1 MLLGGIA
8 LLSALF
14 AAAMCIGADGLN
26 WLWIAP
32 VSFLGG
38 FVALAVLAFVFLWAV
53 CQLVDQSKEQQHD
66 SKFYRTLMRLYISA
80 IKTVIRLR
88 IHTEG
93 LEKLPA
99 DGRFLLV
106 CNHTSLA
113 DPVILLHC
121 LADRQL
127 AFISKRENA
136 TMFLVGKAMHKIM
149 CQTINRENDREALKT
164 ILKCIQLIKDDEVS
178 IAVFPEGYIHADK
191 KLHRFRSGV
200 FKIAQKT
207 QVPIV
212 VCTLINAPQVFEN
225 LPKLK
230 ATDVQLHLLD
240 VIRPEQY
247 AGMTTVALGNRVY
260 EMMAKDL
267 GPDLVAPEE
276 ENQNDT

>member
-8 LLSALF
+8 LLSAVF
-14 AAAMCIGADGLN
+14 AALMCIGADGLD

-32 VSFLGG
+32 VSFIGG
-38 FVALAVLAFVFLWAV
+38 FAALIILAFAFLWLM
-53 CQLVDQSKEQQHD
+53 CQIVDQTKEQQHD
-66 SKFYRTLMRLYISA
+66 SKFYRTMMAVYIA
-80 IKTVIRLR
+80 AVKRIIRLH

-93 LEKLPA
+93 LEKTPK

-121 LADRQL
+121 FAKSQL

-136 TMFLVGKAMHKIM
+136 TMFLVGNAMHKIM

-164 ILKCIQLIKDDEVS
+164 ILKCIQLIRDDEVS
-178 IAVFPEGYIHADK
+178 IAVFPEGYIHPDK
-191 KLHRFRSGV
+191 KLHHFRSGV

-212 VCTLINAPQVFEN
+212 VCTLKNTPQVFTN

-230 ATDVQLHLLD
+230 RTDVELHLLD
-240 VIRPEQY
+240 VIQPEQY
-247 AGMTTVALGNRVY
+247 AGMTTVALGNWVY
-260 EMMAKDL
+260 RMMAEDL
-267 GPDLVAPEE
+267 GPELVAPVEE
-276 ENQNDT
+276 MQNGT

>member
-1 MLLGGIA
+1 MLLGGI
-8 LLSALF
+8 LVLSALF
-14 AAAMCIGADGLN
+14 AAAMCIGADGLS
-26 WLWIAP
+26 WLWIIP
-32 VSFLGG
+32 ISFAGG
-38 FVALAVLAFVFLWAV
+38 VLALAILAFAFLWLM

-66 SKFYRTLMRLYISA
+66 SKFYRTLMRIYIDA
-80 IKTVIRLR
+80 LRKVIRLH
-88 IHTEG
+88 IHTKG
-93 LEKLPA
+93 LEKTPES
-99 DGRFLLV
+99 GRFMLV

-121 LADRQL
+121 FADSQL

-136 TMFLVGKAMHKIM
+136 SMFLVGNAMHKIM

-178 IAVFPEGYIHADK
+178 IAVFPEGYIHKDK
-191 KLHRFRSGV
+191 KLHHFRSGV

-212 VCTLINAPQVFEN
+212 VCTLKNAPQVFVN

-230 ATDVQLHLLD
+230 RTDVELHLLD
-240 VIRPEQY
+240 VITPEQY
-247 AGMTTVALGNRVY
+247 AGMTTVALGNWVY
-260 EMMAKDL
+260 QMMAQDL
-267 GPDLVAPEE
+267 GPDLVAEEE

>member
-1 MLLGGIA
+1 MLIGGIL

-14 AAAMCIGADGLN
+14 AAAMCIGAEGLS

-32 VSFLGG
+32 VSFVGG
-38 FVALAVLAFVFLWAV
+38 VLALAILAFLFLWFM
-53 CQLVDQSKEQQHD
+53 CQIVDQSKEQEND
-66 SKFYRTLMRLYISA
+66 SKFYRTMMALYIAA
-80 IKTVIRLR
+80 IKTVIRLH

-93 LEKLPA
+93 LEKIPK

-121 LADRQL
+121 FAKSQL

-136 TMFLVGKAMHKIM
+136 SMFLVGNAMHKIM

-178 IAVFPEGYIHADK
+178 VAVFPEGYIHPDK
-191 KLHRFRSGV
+191 KLHPFRSGV

-212 VCTLINAPQVFEN
+212 VCTLKNTPQVFTN

-230 ATDVQLHLLD
+230 RTDVDLHLVD
-240 VIRPEQY
+240 VIQPEQY
-247 AGMTTVALGNRVY
+247 AGMNTVALGNWVY
-260 EMMAKDL
+260 QMMAEDL
-267 GPDLVAPEE
+267 GPELVSQDEE
-276 ENQNDT
+276 I

>member
-1 MLLGGIA
+1 MLIGGIV

-14 AAAMCIGADGLN
+14 AGAMCIGAKGFS

-32 VSFLGG
+32 VSFVGG
-38 FVALAVLAFVFLWAV
+38 ILALAVVAFAFLWFM
-53 CQLVDQSKEQQHD
+53 CQIVDQSKEQKHD
-66 SKFYRTLMRLYISA
+66 SKFYRGMMRLYIAA
-80 IKTVIRLR
+80 IKTVTRLH

-93 LEKLPA
+93 LEKTPK

-121 LADRQL
+121 FSKSQL

-136 TMFLVGKAMHKIM
+136 SMFLVGNAMHKIM

-164 ILKCIQLIKDDEVS
+164 ILKCIQLIRDDEVS
-178 IAVFPEGYIHADK
+178 IAVFPEGYIHPDK
-191 KLHRFRSGV
+191 KLHHFRSGV

-212 VCTLINAPQVFEN
+212 VCTLKNTPQVFTN

-230 ATDVQLHLLD
+230 RTDVQLHLLD
-240 VIRPEQY
+240 VISPEQY
-247 AGMTTVALGNRVY
+247 AGMTTVALGNWVY
-260 EMMAKDL
+260 QMMAEDL
-267 GPDLVAPEE
+267 GPELVAPVEE
-276 ENQNDT
+276 MQNGT

>member
-8 LLSALF
+8 LLSAVF
-14 AAAMCIGADGLN
+14 AALMCIGADGLD

-32 VSFLGG
+32 VSFIGG
-38 FVALAVLAFVFLWAV
+38 FAALIILAFAFLWLM
-53 CQLVDQSKEQQHD
+53 CQIVDQTKEQQHD
-66 SKFYRTLMRLYISA
+66 SKFYRTMMAVYIA
-80 IKTVIRLR
+80 AVKRIIRLH

-93 LEKLPA
+93 LEKTPK

-121 LADRQL
+121 FAKSQL

-136 TMFLVGKAMHKIM
+136 TMFLVGNAMHKIM

-164 ILKCIQLIKDDEVS
+164 ILKCIQLIRDDEVS
-178 IAVFPEGYIHADK
+178 IAVFPEGYIHPDK
-191 KLHRFRSGV
+191 KLHHFRSGV

-212 VCTLINAPQVFEN
+212 VCTLKNTPQVFTN

-230 ATDVQLHLLD
+230 RTDVQLHLLD
-240 VIRPEQY
+240 VIQPEQY
-247 AGMTTVALGNRVY
+247 AGMTTVALGNWVY
-260 EMMAKDL
+260 QMMAEDL
-267 GPDLVAPEE
+267 GPELVAPVEE
-276 ENQNDT
+276 MQNGT

>member
-8 LLSALF
+8 LLSAVF
-14 AAAMCIGADGLN
+14 AALMCIGADGLD

-32 VSFLGG
+32 VSFIGG
-38 FVALAVLAFVFLWAV
+38 FAALIILAFAFLWLM
-53 CQLVDQSKEQQHD
+53 CQIVDQTKEQQHD
-66 SKFYRTLMRLYISA
+66 SKFYRTMMAVYIA
-80 IKTVIRLR
+80 AVKRIIRLH

-93 LEKLPA
+93 LEKTPK

-121 LADRQL
+121 FAKSQL

-136 TMFLVGKAMHKIM
+136 TMFLVGNAMHKIM

-164 ILKCIQLIKDDEVS
+164 ILKCIQLIRDDEVS
-178 IAVFPEGYIHADK
+178 IAVFPEGYIHPDK
-191 KLHRFRSGV
+191 KLHHFRSGV

-212 VCTLINAPQVFEN
+212 VCTLKNTPQVFTN

-230 ATDVQLHLLD
+230 RTDVQLHLLD
-240 VIRPEQY
+240 VISPEQY
-247 AGMTTVALGNRVY
+247 AGMTTVALGNWVY
-260 EMMAKDL
+260 QMMAEDL
-267 GPDLVAPEE
+267 GPELVAPVEE
-276 ENQNDT
+276 MQNGT

>member
-1 MLLGGIA
+1 MLIGGIL

-14 AAAMCIGADGLN
+14 AAAMCIGAEGLS

-32 VSFLGG
+32 VSFVGG
-38 FVALAVLAFVFLWAV
+38 VLALAILAFLFLWFM
-53 CQLVDQSKEQQHD
+53 CQIVDQSKEQEND
-66 SKFYRTLMRLYISA
+66 SKFYRTMMALYIAA
-80 IKTVIRLR
+80 IKTVIRLH

-93 LEKLPA
+93 LEKIPK

-121 LADRQL
+121 FAKSQL

-136 TMFLVGKAMHKIM
+136 SMFLVGNAMHKIM

-178 IAVFPEGYIHADK
+178 VAVFPEGYIHPDK
-191 KLHRFRSGV
+191 KLHPFRSGV

-212 VCTLINAPQVFEN
+212 VCTLKNTPQVFTN

-230 ATDVQLHLLD
+230 RTDVQLHLLD
-240 VIRPEQY
+240 VIQPEQY
-247 AGMTTVALGNRVY
+247 AGMTTVALGNQVY
-260 EMMAKDL
+260 QMMAQDL
-267 GPDLVAPEE
+267 GPELVAQDEE
-276 ENQNDT
+276 I

>member
-1 MLLGGIA
+1 MLLGGIV

-14 AAAMCIGADGLN
+14 AALMCIGADGLS

-32 VSFLGG
+32 VSFAGG
-38 FVALAVLAFVFLWAV
+38 VVALLVLAFAFLWLM
-53 CQLVDQSKEQQHD
+53 CQIVDQSKEQQRD
-66 SKFYRTLMRLYISA
+66 SKFYRGMMKLYISA
-80 IKTVIRLR
+80 IKTVTRLH

-93 LEKLPA
+93 LDKTPK

-121 LADRQL
+121 FAKSQL

-136 TMFLVGKAMHKIM
+136 TMFLVGNAMHKIM

-178 IAVFPEGYIHADK
+178 IAVFPEGYIHPDK
-191 KLHRFRSGV
+191 KLHHFRSGV
-200 FKIAQKT
+200 FKIAQKA

-212 VCTLINAPQVFEN
+212 VCTLKNAPKFFEN

-230 ATDVQLHLLD
+230 RTDVELHLLE

-247 AGMTTVALGNRVY
+247 AGMTTVALGNWVY
-260 EMMAKDL
+260 QMMAEDL
-267 GPDLVAPEE
+267 GPDLVAQDEE
-276 ENQNDT
+276 IQNDT

>member
-1 MLLGGIA
+1 MLLGGIV
-8 LLSALF
+8 LLSVLF
-14 AAAMCIGADGLN
+14 AAFMGFGAQGLH
-26 WLWIAP
+26 WLWVAP
-32 VSFLGG
+32 VSFVAAFL
-38 FVALAVLAFVFLWAV
+38 VLAALAFSFLWLM
-53 CQLVDQSKEQQHD
+53 CQLVDQNKEQQHD
-66 SKFYRTLMRLYISA
+66 SKFYRTMMKLYISA
-80 IKTVIRLR
+80 VKTAVRLR
-88 IHTEG
+88 IHTTG
-93 LEKLPA
+93 LEKLPRE
-99 DGRFLLV
+99 GRFLLV

-113 DPVILLHC
+113 DPVILLHSF
-121 LADRQL
+121 ADSQL

-178 IAVFPEGYIHADK
+178 IAVFPEGYIHKDK

-212 VCTLINAPQVFEN
+212 VCTLKNSLQVIPN
-225 LPKLK
+225 IPKLK
-230 ATDVQLHLLD
+230 ATDVELHLLD

-260 EMMAKDL
+260 EMMAEDL
-267 GPDLVAPEE
+267 GPDLVAREE
-276 ENQNDT
+276 ENENDT